1 MSAMEKL
8 PIELLVDIFKYLPH
22 SDLQSCSQV
31 CKRWYDIVR
40 DISSYAI
47 VLDYNAILD
56 PNKVDEFFKDF
67 SVTIL
72 DRGRDLNLERLTLVG
87 WSVNDL
93 VSRWNPDW
101 TILFSNLKELEIATT
116 DSPIIMW

>member
-1 MSAMEKL
+1 MEEL
-8 PIELLVDIFKYLPH
+8 PIELLVNIFKYLPH

-40 DISSYAI
+40 DVSEYAI
-47 VLDYNAILD
+47 VLDYNSILD
-56 PNKVDEFFKDF
+56 PNKVDEFFEDF
-67 SVTIL
+67 TATIL
-72 DRGRDLNLERLTLVG
+72 DKGRDLNLERLTLIG

-101 TILFSNLKELEIATT
+101 PSFFSNLKELEIAAT
-116 DSPIIMW
+116 DSPILMWLV